1 MHVSV
6 SVTNT
11 GSRDGDEIVQCY
23 VQDAAAKRVRPVR
36 QLKGFEKVSLRA
48 GETKTVDF
56 VIPFAELSYYDWNM
70 EKVPCEGIL
79 KVYVGG
85 DSRAELSREIRI

>member
-1 MHVSV
+1 M
-6 SVTNT
+6 TNT
-11 GSRDGDEIVQCY
+11 DRRDGDEIVQYY
-23 VQDAAAKRVRPVR
+23 VQDVAAKRVRPVR

-70 EKVPCEGIL
+70 EEVPCEGIL

-85 DSRAELSREIRI
+85 DSRAELTQEIRI